1 MSETQLRGYLAGV
14 GAQYQ
19 AHRSTKT
26 RAVYY
31 CPRHGTYLAVT
42 RGPRG
47 YKVERTDCGC

>member
-1 MSETQLRGYLAGV
+1 MSEAQLRQYLSSV
-14 GAQYQ
+14 GAVYQ
-19 AHRSTKT
+19 AQRSTKK
-26 RAVYY
+26 RAVYH